1 MKNFSDI
8 SELLFGAE
16 SIFSLA
22 EKDVSNH
29 VISNERSYTQGFLDK
44 WYFGASITDKIHI
57 RCQKFMRSCTQGDQT
72 SVNVMAL
79 NFGDMLDKVFMNEYV
94 ALLPPWVEKT
104 KKRDNE
110 NQNGGGPN
118 KRQNHG
124 NYDHGSRTPNL
135 PAHHLRDWERGMRLQ
150 PNERFYRVF
159 HFKNGKG
166 IDM

>member
-79 NFGDMLDKVFMNEYV
+79 NFGDMLDKVFMNENV

-110 NQNGGGPN
+110 NQNGGG
-118 KRQNHG
+118 
-124 NYDHGSRTPNL
+124 RTRDKTMATTTTVVEL
-135 PAHHLRDWERGMRLQ
+135 PISQLITFETGRE
-150 PNERFYRVF
+150 E
-159 HFKNGKG
+159 
-166 IDM
+166 